1 MNNRNLSIDEINN
14 YDTHRIKNEPENFGD
29 LSRDERRA
37 WIMAELASGDYRLE
51 KSLSIRDVLYFGY
64 NLLEWCPEFDL
75 YQVLLEAYD
84 PAEVEPY
91 ITIEDH
97 AVLFLRT
104 YGLERGQA
112 FVSDHAWLKVM
123 QKPVYTPLG
132 HEARNQVKLLL
143 QRRGP
148 ERIAPLIQD
157 KTMGP
162 LYIEIFGLESTSFLP
177 KDLTK
182 QIKGQHLEHALGL

>member
-1 MNNRNLSIDEINN
+1 MKNRNLSIDEINN

-29 LSRDERRA
+29 LSSDERRA
-37 WIMAELASGDYRLE
+37 WIRAELASGDYRLE
-51 KSLSIRDVLYFGY
+51 KSLSIRDLVYFGY

-91 ITIEDH
+91 IVLEDH
-97 AVLFLRT
+97 AVLFLKT
-104 YGLERGQA
+104 YGLERAQA
-112 FVSDHAWLKVM
+112 FVSDQTWLKVM
-123 QKPVYTPLG
+123 QKPVYTKL
-132 HEARNQVKLLL
+132 ENETRNQVKLLL

-162 LYIEIFGLESTSFLP
+162 LFIEIFGLESSSFLP
-177 KDLTK
+177 KDLAK
-182 QIKGQHLEHALGL
+182 QIKGQHLANELGL